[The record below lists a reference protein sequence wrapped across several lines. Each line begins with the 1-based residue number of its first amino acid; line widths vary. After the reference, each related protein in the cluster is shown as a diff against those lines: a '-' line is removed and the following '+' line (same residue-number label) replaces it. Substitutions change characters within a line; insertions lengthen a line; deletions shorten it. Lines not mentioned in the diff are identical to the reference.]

1 MDEKNKEVAEMKEF
15 MEILMEVKVSLAEQN
30 GKLDSLLDI
39 KERMQETHEIAT
51 KASYQSEQNINS
63 IQKIS
68 QAVSEKA
75 SKDDVEKIVKQREN
89 TFKNLPSWIALAIS
103 LAVFILTYLGGM

>member
-1 MDEKNKEVAEMKEF
+1 MDDKNKEVEDMKEF
-15 MEILMEVKVSLAEQN
+15 MSVLMEVKVSLAEQS
-30 GKLDSLLDI
+30 GKLDNLLDMKEIITEASDIAKGANSRSKLNAENI
-39 KERMQETHEIAT
+39 KDL
-51 KASYQSEQNINS
+51 SEKLYN
-63 IQKIS
+63 
-68 QAVSEKA
+68 KA